1 MKLPRVVEDL
11 VSSFEKLPGVG
22 RKTAQR
28 LVFYLLRVPQRD
40 LDVFGKSVIDLKKK
54 TNLCSRCH
62 NLSEQELCTICSDL
76 TRDSST
82 LCVVESFQDVIALEL
97 SGSYDGLYHVLN
109 GSLSPLNN
117 IGPEEIF
124 MDDLF
129 ERLGKEKFSELILA
143 TSTSLEGEAT
153 LMYISEKI
161 GKDVRE
167 SIKVTRI
174 GRGLPTGVD
183 LEYAD
188 DDTLSNALSGR
199 SRF

>member
-1 MKLPRVVEDL
+1 MRLPRVVEDL
-11 VSSFEKLPGVG
+11 VSSFEKLPGIG

-28 LVFYLLRVPQRD
+28 LAFYLLRLPQRE
-40 LDVFGKSVIDLKKK
+40 LDIFGKAVSQVKKK

-62 NLSEQELCTICSDL
+62 NLSEQELCTICSDK
-76 TRDSST
+76 TRDGSM

-97 SGSYDGLYHVLN
+97 SGSYAGLYHVLN

-117 IGPEEIF
+117 IGPDEIF
-124 MDDLF
+124 MEDLF
-129 ERLGKEKFSELILA
+129 ERLTKEKFGELILA

-153 LMYISEKI
+153 SMYIGERLSKNDQN
-161 GKDVRE
+161 KV
-167 SIKVTRI
+167 KVTRI

-188 DDTLSNALSGR
+188 DDTLSNALAGR
-199 SRF
+199 SRL